1 MDAIERDRGERL
13 GAPRLEAAGEVV
25 RLEPQERPREDAPAA
40 RDDPPDDA
48 PVDRAAARDVARP
61 DHQVRLPVDDRRD
74 ERREH
79 RGVVAEVGVHL
90 DDDAGTA
97 IERGAEPVEVRPPET
112 LLGLAVEDAD
122 ARVGLGQLVGQAAG
136 AVRRVVVDD
145 EQRRARQGAEDRFGD
160 RADVLGFVIGGED
173 DPGAEPELRV
183 GDGRP
188 ARRWR

>member
-1 MDAIERDRGERL
+1 ML
-13 GAPRLEAAGEVV
+13 P
-25 RLEPQERPREDAPAA
+25 PREMTRRTMPQSTV
-40 RDDPPDDA
+40 PP
-48 PVDRAAARDVARP
+48 PRDVARA
-61 DHQVRLPVDDRRD
+61 DHQVRLAVDDRGD
-74 ERREH
+74 QRREH

-90 DDDAGTA
+90 DDDAGAA
-97 IERGAEPVEVRPPET
+97 IERRAEPVEVRPPET
-112 LLGLAVEDAD
+112 LLGLPVENAD

-145 EQRRARQGAEDRFGD
+145 EQRRARQGAEDRVGD
-160 RADVLGFVIGGED
+160 RADVFGFVIGGED